1 MSVTNDDFLD
11 SGAAA
16 NLMGLR
22 KATLAKLRVTGGG
35 PVFIKAGRKVLYK
48 KEDLVQWL
56 DARRVKSTTE
66 AARLPRRLTDS
77 LLGGIEDELSRR
89 FWRRASM
96 PRMPRINANP
106 DARQCSAEAGTS
118 GVFLR
123 LLVCL
128 RTGRL
133 QDHHRFR

>member
-48 KEDLVQWL
+48 KEDAYPPISLSEYAPGLYYLV
-56 DARRVKSTTE
+56 
-66 AARLPRRLTDS
+66 
-77 LLGGIEDELSRR
+77 
-89 FWRRASM
+89 
-96 PRMPRINANP
+96 INNQP
-106 DARQCSAEAGTS
+106 
-118 GVFLR
+118 FP
-123 LLVCL
+123 
-128 RTGRL
+128 
-133 QDHHRFR
+133 FMKN